1 MEALRFIRFSKNRL
15 LIPFIWIMYFVL
27 CFRVLAKFPSNIFE
41 ILFLLVVGIVCM
53 VSFRDMIEGWSKGK
67 ANSFQFILLPLFLL
81 PFITALQANKEFNQP
96 YWMGLFAQR
105 QHFIIFAGYFLV
117 IALKRKWIQLDQL
130 KKYLIQSLF
139 IIMFVMLFFSIFIDP
154 MLFSDSEFVEFTLN
168 KGWHYEFPSGIIAN
182 VIIYSMIVLLSTNNY
197 KYLIPLAFG
206 LFFFLIY
213 LQDRSQLTMI
223 FITLLIFYLRNV
235 SLTRKLYYL
244 VWGIL
249 LLSLLLGVVT
259 IFAPDLI
266 SHYITIFGNASTI
279 VTGDRT
285 TEYSTNVRL
294 AESAIA
300 IKGFFKHPW
309 FGNGHLSSQFNGGF
323 SGIFGYFYASD
334 IGILGN
340 LFVYGILGTLLIYI
354 PFFFTFKWIGKLRY
368 QKDPLL
374 TTAQYCMLFIFLDMI
389 TAASNIKY
397 IGIPSIFF
405 GIIYYYRFYV
415 VDKDEHSTAPS

>member
-41 ILFLLVVGIVCM
+41 ILFLLVVGVVCM

-197 KYLIPLAFG
+197 
-206 LFFFLIY
+206 
-213 LQDRSQLTMI
+213 
-223 FITLLIFYLRNV
+223 V

-249 LLSLLLGVVT
+249 LLSVVT